1 MNYVRW
7 FAQILALSGLLQDR
21 ISIVHGIPGYLA
33 IGFWLVGFFWGT
45 AALCYFFG
53 GTTDL
58 IFSLLALGLL
68 SALAKWI
75 IGQRGDK

>member
-1 MNYVRW
+1 M
-7 FAQILALSGLLQDR
+7 SM
-21 ISIVHGIPGYLA
+21 HGVPDYLP
-33 IGFWLVGFFWGT
+33 IGFWLVGFFGGT

-53 GTTDL
+53 STDF

-75 IGQRGDK
+75 IGQRRGGE